1 VLKKKQGV
9 SLLGGESLLNSI
21 EFQMSLLMFVA
32 LAGYFLAYRIN
43 QSVVVGIILMGI
55 LIGPSALNLVT
66 YTDFVATLAHLGAIV
81 LLFTIGL
88 EFNIKDIWR
97 VRYMIIALVGVIVP
111 AFAGYFLAVAFDY
124 DFKASIFIGTALTA
138 TSIAIT
144 ANVLKEMG
152 KLQTDAAQAIIAAAV
167 VDDVLGLLALSTS
180 EGLVSGNLTWSSILI
195 TLVKAVA
202 FIVIGIILGRTFFRR
217 LLMRLDN
224 TRMSARFPESI
235 FLFTIMVAFLY
246 AMAANYVKL
255 SAIVGAFMA
264 GSSFA
269 GIKLARGAA
278 AFREGAEHL
287 QIVFASIF
295 FVSLGVIMDLRN
307 VDLTLLWFVLA
318 LTAVAIATKIIGCG
332 LPAYFHR
339 MSVRDSLIVG
349 VGMVPRGEVAM
360 IVALIG
366 LNTVDKA
373 TGLSLISQEVYAAV
387 ILMALL
393 TTIIPPLIMRNWL
406 FKTKPAP
413 QKDAI
418 ST

>member
-1 VLKKKQGV
+1 LGD
-9 SLLGGESLLNSI
+9 LLTSI
-21 EFQMSLLMFVA
+21 EFQTSLLMFVA

-43 QSVVVGIILMGI
+43 QSIVVGIILMGI
-55 LIGPSALNLVT
+55 LIGPSVLNWVN
-66 YTDFVATLAHLGAIV
+66 YTDSVATLAHLGAVV

-88 EFNIKDIWR
+88 EFNIKDIWK
-97 VRYMIIALVGVIVP
+97 VRYMIIALVGVVVP
-111 AFAGYFLAVAFDY
+111 ALAGYFLAVAFDY
-124 DFKASIFIGTALTA
+124 DFKASIFVGTALTA

-152 KLQTDAAQAIIAAAV
+152 KLQTDAARAIIAAAV
-167 VDDVLGLLALSTS
+167 VDDVLSLLALSTS
-180 EGLVSGNLTWSSILI
+180 EGLVSGDLSWSSILI

-202 FIVIGIILGRTFFRR
+202 FIVIGIILGRTVFRR
-217 LLMRLDN
+217 LLVRLDS
-224 TRMSARFPESI
+224 TSMPVKFPESI

-246 AMAANYVKL
+246 AMGAEAVGL
-255 SAIVGAFMA
+255 SAIVGSFMA

-269 GIKLARGAA
+269 GVKLTRGAA

-295 FVSLGVIMDLRN
+295 FVSLGVIMNLRN

-339 MSVRDSLIVG
+339 MSIRDSLIVG

-366 LNTVDKA
+366 LNTVDKV
-373 TGLSLISQEVYAAV
+373 TGQSLISQEVYAAV

-406 FKTKPAP
+406 FKQKP
-413 QKDAI
+413 I
-418 ST
+418 S